1 MTALR
6 RIRELWVL
14 LALLLLI
21 PIPALAQNAR
31 SAIKA
36 TPALWKIEKEG
47 ATVFLFG
54 SLHILPDTL
63 EWITP
68 EIDAAMAASDIFV
81 FEVPTDEE
89 AAAAEKEFIVK
100 YGLLPQGASLRNV
113 LTAREFLI
121 YSTVLR
127 RAGLKPEQ
135 FARYRPW
142 LAAVIL
148 GLAYNNPQGI
158 TEISGAD
165 NDLVDYANANG
176 KQVRYLETPA
186 SQMALLTGNGDVAAI
201 LSLKRLIRTL
211 PTTKTQSQ
219 QLLDLWSAGDAD
231 SIARRI
237 DSYFTGY
244 TMSKDALVGNRNR
257 EWLAPIK
264 ELLNRNGKT
273 AMVTVGA
280 AHIGGLNGLIPLL
293 CAEGHEVARV
303 SRDGAANTSACP

>member
-1 MTALR
+1 MALR
-6 RIRELWVL
+6 RIRELLVL
-14 LALLLLI
+14 LALLFLV
-21 PIPALAQNAR
+21 PVAAQAQGAR
-31 SAIKA
+31 TAIQA

-54 SLHILPDTL
+54 SLHILPETL
-63 EWITP
+63 KWITP
-68 EIDAAMAASDIFV
+68 EIDAAMAASDVFV
-81 FEVPTDEE
+81 FEVPTDEG
-89 AAAAEKEFIVK
+89 AAAAEKEFIIK
-100 YGLLPQGASLRNV
+100 YGLLPEGASLRNV
-113 LTAREFLI
+113 LTSREFLI

-148 GLAYNNPQGI
+148 GLAYMNPKSI
-158 TEISGAD
+158 TDISGAD
-165 NDLVDYANANG
+165 NDLIDYANAHG
-176 KQVRYLETPA
+176 KQIRYLETPA
-186 SQMALLTGNGDVAAI
+186 SQMALLTGNGDVSAI

-231 SIARRI
+231 SIATRI

-257 EWLAPIK
+257 EWLAPIN
-264 ELLNRNGKT
+264 ELLNQSGKT
-273 AMVTVGA
+273 SMVTVGA

-293 CAEGHEVARV
+293 CAEGHEVERV
-303 SRDGAANTSACP
+303 GRDGAANTPACP